1 MTVCGTVKKGDEKIT
16 CGYKS
21 NDDRLASMNIQFL
34 GTLYRSGEE
43 APQFNKQASAE

>member
-1 MTVCGTVKKGDEKIT
+1 VHLYTCDK

-21 NDDRLASMNIQFL
+21 NDDRLAAMNIQLL

-43 APQFNKQASAE
+43 APQFNKQASVE